1 MASLSHALSPEL
13 LTFFSVSITP
23 KDFAKAH
30 TTLFFLEGLFG
41 KAFVTRS
48 TAFYLISVDSSLQ
61 EMLAGV
67 PCKFFLAS
75 CQRRV
80 ASRCF

>member
-1 MASLSHALSPEL
+1 MASLSHALSLEL

-48 TAFYLISVDSSLQ
+48 TAFPNICRLIFAGDVSRSSLQ
-61 EMLAGV
+61 I
-67 PCKFFLAS
+67 FLAS
-75 CQRRV
+75 RQQQV
-80 ASRCF
+80 ASQ